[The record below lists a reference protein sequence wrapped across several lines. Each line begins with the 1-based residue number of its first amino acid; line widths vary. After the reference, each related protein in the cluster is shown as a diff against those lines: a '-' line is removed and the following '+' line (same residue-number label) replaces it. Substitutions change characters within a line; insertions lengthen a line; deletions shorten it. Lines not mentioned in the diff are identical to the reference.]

1 MIEFVIDQNLSEST
15 YAKNIALSGIPVTVS
30 EAALAVST
38 HADIY
43 WRWADEVTSQ
53 PHFLGKVAAG
63 HVLSVPF
70 PNPTGRSIQIFAV
83 SKTAAGVPNVRVI
96 TEATSKIFTI
106 DLPQITSLTYVP
118 PTVTGEIQDNGG
130 TGDIHILRSV
140 DAITF
145 TEIDVVAYTVTSFT
159 DTPDAGA
166 TYYYKLTQDGF
177 AGESSVISIFAYAAG
192 SDAPPTLTS
201 ATFSTPNVNL
211 VFARNGSQTGDIRI
225 LRKGST
231 GDYSEIASVAYS
243 ATSYSD
249 TSITLNDTYTYKL
262 SQDGVSGYSAE
273 HSAVV
278 SGLGGGGGTGSTP
291 DGLSATVDYTS
302 DAVIADVYLTWTNHG
317 GTGNNVIES
326 RIGIDGSFS
335 EADIE
340 AASATTAVI
349 SEVRSGTNYTVQY
362 RVRNESATGYSNT
375 ISVTI
380 RREVGGF

>member
-1 MIEFVIDQNLSEST
+1 MIDFVIEQNISEST
-15 YAKNIALSGIPVTVS
+15 YAKNIALSGIPEAVT
-30 EAALAVST
+30 ALTLATST

-63 HVLSVPF
+63 HNLSVPF

-83 SKTAAGVPNVRVI
+83 SKTAAGVPNVRQI

-118 PTVTGEIQDNGG
+118 PTVTGTIQNNGG
-130 TGDIHILRSV
+130 TGDIHIFRST
-140 DAITF
+140 DSITF
-145 TEIDVVAYTVTSFT
+145 TEIDVVAYTATGFT

-177 AGESSVISIFAYAAG
+177 AGESSIISIFVYAAG
-192 SDAPPTLTS
+192 SDAPPTFTS

-211 VFARNGSQTGDIRI
+211 VFARNGTQTGDIRI

-231 GDYSEIASVAYS
+231 GDYSEINHVAYS

-278 SGLGGGGGTGSTP
+278 SGLGGGGGAGSPP
-291 DGLSATVDYTS
+291 DGLGATVDTS
-302 DAVIADVYLTWTNHG
+302 DEETAYVYLTWTNHG
-317 GTGNNVIES
+317 GTGDNVVES
-326 RIGIDGSFS
+326 RIGTSGAFTD
-335 EADIE
+335 ADIE
-340 AASATTAVI
+340 TASATTAVI
-349 SEVRSGTNYTVQY
+349 AEARGSSSYTVQY
-362 RVRNESATGYSNT
+362 RVRNESASGYSNT

-380 RREVGGF
+380 RRTIFTP